1 MRELKLIEK
10 DKDLFRDLTNDWN
23 NSEKSNISISHIR
36 KKRSNGKIPHPF
48 LKWAGGKRQLIPQLK
63 SYIPKKFNKYIE
75 PFVGGGAVF
84 FYLYR
89 EGFLKNRKAI
99 LIDINKELI
108 NCYKVIKNDVT
119 ELIKSLRN
127 HKNEKNYFYKIRELD
142 RNFETYN
149 KMSATEKAS
158 RIIYLNKC
166 CYNGLYRVNSK
177 GQFNVPFGKYKNPQ
191 FCDEENLIEVN
202 KALENV
208 EILHDSFENSIKYAE
223 VNDFIY
229 LDPPYFPVSKT
240 ANFTSYTK
248 ENFNVDSQKV
258 LCQVFKNLDKHGSKL
273 MLSNSYNEYTNEL
286 YKDYKIVTLQ
296 AKRAINC
303 DPSKRGKI
311 SEILVMN

>member
-1 MRELKLIEK
+1 MIEK

-23 NSEKSNISISHIR
+23 NSEKTNISISHIR
-36 KKRSNGKIPHPF
+36 KKRNNGKIPHPF
-48 LKWAGGKRQLIPQLK
+48 VKWAGGKRQLIPQLK
-63 SYIPKKFNKYIE
+63 DYFPKKFNKYIE

-89 EGFLKNRKAI
+89 EGFLKNRKSV
-99 LIDINKELI
+99 LIDINEELI
-108 NCYKVIKNDVT
+108 NCYNVIKNDVID
-119 ELIKSLRN
+119 LIESLRN
-127 HKNEKNYFYKIRELD
+127 HKNEKNYFYKIRDLD

-149 KMSATEKAS
+149 KMTATEKAS

-177 GQFNVPFGKYKNPQ
+177 GQFNVPFGKYKNPL

-208 EILHDSFENSIKYAE
+208 EILHNSFENSIKYAE

-248 ENFNVDSQKV
+248 ENFNVDSQED
-258 LCQVFKNLDKHGSKL
+258 LCQVFKNLDEQGCKL
-273 MLSNSYNEYTNEL
+273 MLSNSSNVYTNEL
-286 YKDYKIVTLQ
+286 YKDYKIATLQ

-311 SEILVMN
+311 SEILVMNY